1 MTHDLGIP
9 DAYRL
14 EFEARLESTLLRLGA
29 DKPAGVSANTH
40 NAYLRACRQ
49 GLRLVPGVWGHEA
62 SPKTRCYNRAAF
74 RYWARTKLCDRR
86 TCWPVA
92 SRDSAR
98 SHLSASKARAWGLVY
113 DIEEHLSVI
122 EKHLDEFDRTDV
134 EFPPK
139 PQSKSKLIGLSTLP
153 RGWRTRLW
161 EVVPKNAPYRD
172 AIAVMSVIGARPIE
186 LTKGIGVRLDSDN
199 KTLIFRVDGAKV
211 TATQGQ
217 PVRII
222 RSISAR
228 PEADHLR
235 DKCRQANGVVL
246 IRAECRPSRLG
257 DSVTHY
263 GSVAFPRHEY
273 CISPYSYRHLL
284 GRELKTEDTG
294 REQIAA
300 VLGHISTRTGSAY
313 GRKAR
318 GSGSRQPTLAS
329 GVVAAK
335 GSREITISKP
345 RHPGARIDRAGKGRK
360 PT

>member
-1 MTHDLGIP
+1 MTHDLDNP
-9 DAYRL
+9 DPYWL
-14 EFEARLESTLLRLGA
+14 EFQARLERVLLRLDT
-29 DKPAGVSANTH
+29 DKAAVSASTH
-40 NAYLRACRQ
+40 SAYLNACRR
-49 GLRLVPGVWGHEA
+49 GLLLVPGVWGHEA
-62 SPKTRCYNRAAF
+62 SPKTRCYRRAAF
-74 RYWARTKLCDRR
+74 RYWARTQLYDRYDILAGR
-86 TCWPVA
+86 EPRFGTVA
-92 SRDSAR
+92 PETFSDRG
-98 SHLSASKARAWGLVY
+98 LGLVH
-113 DIEEHLSVI
+113 DIEEHLTVC
-122 EKHLDEFDRTDV
+122 EGHLDAFDRTDV

-139 PQSKSKLIGLSTLP
+139 PQSKSKRIGLSTLP

-161 EVVPKNAPYRD
+161 KVVPKNAPYRD
-172 AIAVMSVIGARPIE
+172 AIAVMSVIGARPSE

-199 KTLIFRVDGAKV
+199 KTLIFRVNGAKV

-217 PVRII
+217 PIRVI

-246 IRAECRPSRLG
+246 IRAACRPSRLG
-257 DSVTHY
+257 DTVTHY
-263 GSVAFPRHEY
+263 GSVAFPRHQY
-273 CISPYSYRHLL
+273 SISPYSYRHLL

-335 GSREITISKP
+335 GSRAITVSKP

-360 PT
+360 PS

>member
-9 DAYRL
+9 DADRL
-14 EFEARLESTLLRLGA
+14 EYEARLENTLLRLGA

-40 NAYLRACRQ
+40 NAYLRVCRQ

-74 RYWARTKLCDRR
+74 RYWARTKLCDLQDVLARR
-86 TCWPVA
+86 KPRFGTVA
-92 SRDSAR
+92 SERFEGPGVAR
-98 SHLSASKARAWGLVY
+98 LVYEIEVHLSA
-113 DIEEHLSVI
+113 I
-122 EKHLDEFDRTDV
+122 EKHLAEFERKDIV
-134 EFPPK
+134 FPPK
-139 PQSKSKLIGLSTLP
+139 PQSKSKRIGLSTLP
-153 RGWRTRLW
+153 R
-161 EVVPKNAPYRD
+161 APYRD

-211 TATQGQ
+211 TETQGQ
-217 PVRII
+217 PVRLI
-222 RSISAR
+222 RSICAR

-335 GSREITISKP
+335 GSREIKISKP